1 MGKRVL
7 IVDLNNFARYPSIAI
22 GYLIAIL
29 RLGGFDVDLLA
40 PLAVGLSGVPREMP
54 PPRWGWIDLRF
65 RYLTAVSRNRLVRR
79 VRARYAAWRASE
91 LARSRE
97 AIVADFTRA
106 LDRGFDVVLLSSY
119 LMYHPHCVAIADVCR
134 RRGIPLILG
143 GPYFA
148 SREVAAEWIGIP
160 GVSVLVGGEVEPRL
174 CELVT
179 RVAAG
184 ARVDDLPGVW
194 TRDAGALELNAP
206 PLAELDRLP
215 FPDYSDFPWAKYPNT
230 IVPAIT
236 GRGCGWGACTFCSDI
251 TSTAGRTYR
260 SRSPDNVLAELEY
273 QGRRHDAG
281 LFVFTDLKL
290 NSNLD
295 MWHALGERVQE
306 RLPGARWIGA
316 VHVGNHGDSGLSREE
331 LKQARTGGMVR
342 LTTGFESGSQRLLD
356 RMAKG
361 VDLADTSR
369 FLADAHAAGIS
380 VRMTMFT
387 GFPGEE
393 AADLEA
399 TTAFLARHEGF
410 IERLPVY
417 RFQIMTGTRFAQLL
431 AEDRR
436 GKYAEV
442 TGVVANH
449 RMAQID
455 HQYAQASN
463 AGYRKAM
470 MKLLDVVHRINRK
483 PLREAARDFEGV
495 M

>member
-1 MGKRVL
+1 MRKRVL

-22 GYLIAIL
+22 GYLVAIL
-29 RLGGFDVDLLA
+29 RSGGFDVDLLA
-40 PLAVGLSGVPREMP
+40 PLAVGLKGVPRETP
-54 PPRWGWIDLRF
+54 PPWWGWLDLRF

-79 VRARYAAWRASE
+79 IRARYAAHHASQ
-91 LARSRE
+91 LARSKG
-97 AIVADFTRA
+97 AIVSDFARM

-119 LMYHPHCVAIADVCR
+119 LMYHPHCVAIAEVCR
-134 RRGIPLILG
+134 QRGVPLVLG

-148 SREVAAEWIGIP
+148 SHEVAAEWIDIP

-174 CELVT
+174 CELVA

-184 ARVDDLPGVW
+184 QRVDDLPGVW
-194 TRDAGALELNAP
+194 SREAGMLRLNAP

-215 FPDYSDFPWAKYPNT
+215 FPDYSDFPWARYPNA

-290 NSNLD
+290 NSNLA
-295 MWHALGERVQE
+295 MWHALGNDMQARV
-306 RLPGARWIGA
+306 PGARWIGA
-316 VHVGNHGDSGLSREE
+316 VHVGNHGDSGLSLGE
-331 LKQARTGGMVR
+331 LKQARAGGMVR

-361 VDLADTSR
+361 VDLAHTSR

-393 AADLEA
+393 SVDLDETA
-399 TTAFLARHEGF
+399 AFLTRHEAY

-417 RFQIMTGTRFAQLL
+417 RFQVMTGTRFAQLL
-431 AEDRR
+431 AEDRH
-436 GKYAEV
+436 GKYAKV
-442 TGVVANH
+442 TDIVPNH
-449 RMAQID
+449 RLAQVD
-455 HQYAQASN
+455 HQYAPA
-463 AGYRKAM
+463 AGSAYRKAM
-470 MKLLDVVHRINRK
+470 MRLLDIVHRINRR

>member
-22 GYLIAIL
+22 GYLVAIL
-29 RLGGFDVDLLA
+29 RSGGFDVELLA
-40 PLAVGLSGVPREMP
+40 PLAVGLKGVPRETP
-54 PPRWGWIDLRF
+54 PPWWGWLDLRF
-65 RYLTAVSRNRLVRR
+65 RYLTGVSRNRLVRR
-79 VRARYAAWRASE
+79 VRARYAAWHASQ
-91 LARSRE
+91 LARSKD
-97 AIVADFTRA
+97 AIVSDFART

-119 LMYHPHCVAIADVCR
+119 LMYHPHCVAIAEACR
-134 RRGIPLILG
+134 QRGVPLVLG

-148 SREVAAEWIGIP
+148 SHEVAAEWIGIP
-160 GVSVLVGGEVEPRL
+160 GVSVLVGGEIEPRL
-174 CELVT
+174 CELVA

-184 ARVDDLPGVW
+184 QRVDDLPGVW
-194 TRDAGALELNAP
+194 SREAGRLRLNAP

-215 FPDYSDFPWAKYPNT
+215 FPDYSDFPWAKYPNA

-251 TSTAGRTYR
+251 TSTAGRTWR
-260 SRSPDNVLAELEY
+260 SRSPDNVLAELEH
-273 QGRRHDAG
+273 QGRRHQAG

-290 NSNLD
+290 NSSLA
-295 MWHALGERVQE
+295 MWHALGSGMQARV
-306 RLPGARWIGA
+306 PGARWIGA
-316 VHVGNHGDSGLSREE
+316 VHVGSHGDSGLSLAE
-331 LKQARTGGMVR
+331 LKQARAGGMVR

-361 VDLADTSR
+361 VDLANTSR

-393 AADLEA
+393 AADLEE
-399 TTAFLARHEGF
+399 TTAFLARHEPY

-431 AEDRR
+431 AEDRH
-436 GKYAEV
+436 GKYSKV
-442 TGVVANH
+442 TDIVPNH
-449 RMAQID
+449 RLAQVD
-455 HQYAQASN
+455 HQYAPA
-463 AGYRKAM
+463 ADRTYRRSM
-470 MKLLDVVHRINRK
+470 MKLLDIVHRINRR

>member
-1 MGKRVL
+1 MRKRVL
-7 IVDLNNFARYPSIAI
+7 ILDLNNFARYPSIAI
-22 GYLIAIL
+22 GYLTAIL
-29 RLGGFDVDLLA
+29 RSGRFDVDLLA
-40 PLAVGLSGVPREMP
+40 PLAVGLKGVPREAP
-54 PPRWGWIDLRF
+54 PPWWGGLDLRF

-79 VRARYAAWRASE
+79 VRARYAAWRASQ
-91 LARSRE
+91 LARSKD
-97 AIVADFTRA
+97 AIVSDFARK
-106 LDRGFDVVLLSSY
+106 LDRGFDVVLVSSY
-119 LMYHPHCVAIADVCR
+119 LMYHPHCVAIAEVCR
-134 RRGIPLILG
+134 RRGIPLVLG

-148 SREVAAEWIGIP
+148 SPEVAAEWIDMP
-160 GVSVLVGGEVEPRL
+160 GVTVLVGGEVEPHL
-174 CELVT
+174 CQLVA
-179 RVAAG
+179 RVAEGEA
-184 ARVDDLPGVW
+184 VDDLPGVW
-194 TRDAGALELNAP
+194 SRKSGMLRINAP
-206 PLAELDRLP
+206 PLVELDALP
-215 FPDYSDFPWAKYPNT
+215 FPDYSDFPWGRYPNT
-230 IVPAIT
+230 IVPAVT

-290 NSNLD
+290 NSSLA
-295 MWHALGERVQE
+295 MWHALGSRLQARV
-306 RLPGARWIGA
+306 PGARWIGA
-316 VHVGNHGDSGLSREE
+316 VHVGNHGANGLSLEE
-331 LKQARTGGMVR
+331 LKQARAGGMVR

-393 AADLEA
+393 AADLEE
-399 TTAFLARHEGF
+399 TTAFLTRHEAF

-436 GKYAEV
+436 GKFAGI
-442 TGVVANH
+442 TAVVPNH
-449 RMAQID
+449 RLAQID
-455 HQYAQASN
+455 HRYAQASDR
-463 AGYRKAM
+463 GYRKAM
-470 MKLLDVVHRINRK
+470 MRLLDIVHRINRK